1 MGNNNST
8 NNKNTDIDTE
18 SSNLHTINSDIFLSS
33 LGHQSNYYNNS
44 SINDKNINQKIIRL
58 NNILGGNFNKINETS
73 ESILD
78 QIFKE
83 TNNNKFDTIT
93 SINMNL
99 SSELSNTSPF
109 INNQIVRNMTQ
120 KGGRR
125 SNSSSDIS
133 SSLSSNTS
141 ETLSNHSNSS
151 LSSEN
156 TDNYLSSTAHTGG
169 AATSESI
176 SYNSKLDSE
185 TETKLNNEYNFNNN
199 NFIHPSDDES
209 SISSPYNS
217 DTELSNNNSDSEL
230 SGGYSEIDNNKSSE
244 ISYHYR
250 LDYSDTET
258 VDSDSIN
265 TENIN
270 LVTHN

>member
-8 NNKNTDIDTE
+8 NNNNIDIDTE
-18 SSNLHTINSDIFLSS
+18 SSNFHTINSDIFLSS

-58 NNILGGNFNKINETS
+58 NNILGGNFNKITENS

-83 TNNNKFDTIT
+83 TNNHKFDTIT
-93 SINMNL
+93 SINL
-99 SSELSNTSPF
+99 SNDLSNTSPF

-120 KGGRR
+120 KGGKR
-125 SNSSSDIS
+125 SDSSSDRS
-133 SSLSSNTS
+133 SSLSSETS

-151 LSSEN
+151 LSYEK
-156 TDNYLSSTAHTGG
+156 TDDYLSSTAHTGG
-169 AATSESI
+169 APTSESI
-176 SYNSKLDSE
+176 SYNSNLDSE

-209 SISSPYNS
+209 SISSPYKS
-217 DTELSNNNSDSEL
+217 DIELSNNNSDSEL

-250 LDYSDTET
+250 LDYSDTEK